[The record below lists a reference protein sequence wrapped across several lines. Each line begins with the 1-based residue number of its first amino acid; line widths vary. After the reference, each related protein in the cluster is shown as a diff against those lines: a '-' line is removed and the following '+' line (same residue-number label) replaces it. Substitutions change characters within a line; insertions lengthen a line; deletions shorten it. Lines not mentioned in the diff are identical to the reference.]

1 MFSRLLTSPETNC
14 NVAAVSG
21 FLDATNGAHF
31 NQDVLRG
38 NIALGVR
45 LALLALFLMACRGGF
60 AQQTGDSLYY
70 LLPTDTMVLRTD
82 VGSGNMV
89 FEHYLA
95 PKQTLFGTG
104 QFYGLGL
111 EDVYVLNPHL
121 RSAYEPGDKL
131 RVPIPPRAVRP
142 SRALDSLAW
151 FVPVY
156 YQMRKG
162 ETIFGLYK
170 RVLQREDAS
179 SIMELN
185 PTLDPA
191 ALADQQR
198 VAIGYLKLDGIPVE
212 MQGEIED
219 EYVRLNTG
227 LRELW
232 NNRTEGRNMKV
243 ANGKAAWTRKG
254 DKDKWMVLHRTAP
267 INSLIEIDDPR
278 SRKVLYARVV
288 GRIPDQIYPRDV
300 ILVVS
305 PLLLKAFGVRDKVF
319 YVRTRHF

>member
-1 MFSRLLTSPETNC
+1 MTLCLLTGLTS
-14 NVAAVSG
+14 
-21 FLDATNGAHF
+21 H
-31 NQDVLRG
+31 
-38 NIALGVR
+38 
-45 LALLALFLMACRGGF
+45 

-82 VGSGNMV
+82 VGTGYML

-95 PKQTLFGTG
+95 PRQTLFGTG
-104 QFYGLGL
+104 QFYGLSL
-111 EDVYVLNPHL
+111 EDVYTLNPNL
-121 RSAYEPGDKL
+121 RSSYEPGDKL
-131 RVPIPPRAVRP
+131 RVPVPPRAVRP
-142 SRALDSLAW
+142 ARAPDSLAW

-156 YQMRKG
+156 YQLRRG

-179 SIMELN
+179 SILKLN
-185 PTLDPA
+185 PGLDPA

-198 VAIGYLKLDGIPVE
+198 VAIGYLKLDGIPTE

-219 EYVRLNTG
+219 EYVRLNRG

-232 NNRTEGRNMKV
+232 NNRTEGRTMKA

-254 DKDKWMVLHRTAP
+254 DRDKWMVLHRTAP